1 MTISTT
7 VYVTDTDIGLV
18 PTIRSLEGVDIGVV
32 PDASTAP
39 NQNGYWFWIS
49 ATDFEAVEE
58 ALAEDHTVES
68 FTPVWSDGDRR
79 TYRIRYSDESKLI
92 SSAIVERDGLML
104 ESRSENEGWLVEL
117 QFPDH
122 ATLYDLYEHAT
133 ANGITFDVLEINQQ
147 QSNHTHNG
155 LELTES
161 QSEAL
166 VAAYEHGYYD
176 EPRDTSL
183 EELGAVLGISPTAV
197 SGRLRRA
204 SAQLVARSLGYDDGE
219 QGRHKK

>member
-1 MTISTT
+1 MAISTT
-7 VYVTDTDIGLV
+7 VYVSDTDIGLV
-18 PTIRSLEGVDIGVV
+18 PTIQSLEDAEIAVV

-39 NQNGYWFWIS
+39 NQSGYWFQIR
-49 ATDFEAVEE
+49 ATDFETVED

-68 FTPVWSDGDRR
+68 FTPVWTEGNSR

-92 SSAIVERDGLML
+92 SSAVVERDGLML
-104 ESRSENEGWLVEL
+104 ESKSADDGWLVEL

-122 ATLYDLYEHAT
+122 ATLYDLYEHAS
-133 ANGITFDVLEINQQ
+133 ANDITFEVLEINQQ
-147 QSNHTHNG
+147 HTEHTHNG

-161 QSEAL
+161 QMEAL

-176 EPRDTSL
+176 EPRETSL
-183 EELGAVLGISPTAV
+183 EELGTVLGISPTAV

-204 SAQLVARSLGYDDGE
+204 SAQLVARSLGYEEGE
-219 QGRHKK
+219 PQRQE